1 MPLTPILI
9 ASVAAFLSAALVV
22 VAVRAVAM
30 VLLERYAQEWV
41 GAQRKH
47 PGKRLAALVEFLKT
61 VVLAEGRKI
70 ESIRQIHDRLER
82 NVARANAPTTAD
94 DYLARSL
101 LEGLACVLIGGG
113 LFVFLFGPVSIIVP
127 AFLGVAWALWI
138 RPSLIDSDGEK
149 RSRGVYRALPYALEL
164 GVLVLQA
171 GGTLREVLEQVSR
184 SSGPLAEE
192 LRIALQEMDSGA
204 SQATA
209 LRNMSERIRIE
220 ALDTIVLAINRGEE
234 TGAPMA
240 QTLATQA
247 QAFRERRLQ
256 ELEKLAVEAPTKM
269 SFPNMMIMLSV
280 LIIVIGPLLMRIATS
295 GMF

>member
-47 PGKRLAALVEFLKT
+47 PGKRLAPLAEFLKT

-101 LEGLACVLIGGG
+101 LEGLGCVLIGGG